1 MSAQV
6 PALLGVASIRR
17 AVGQSSS
24 ALELYE
30 RALEIQERE
39 LGEEEVTVL
48 QTRCEVA
55 SVLCNLA
62 AVERAAG
69 RDGEAYSLLAQ
80 ALALRERAHGPQHP
94 LVAQTLSHM
103 AAACRALGEY
113 DEAAEL
119 CERVQAAKAA
129 MYGEEAEVA
138 VRAGERVEAAR
149 KEAFAKQGLRPAAQR
164 QK

>member
-1 MSAQV
+1 M

-17 AVGQSSS
+17 AVGQSGT

-30 RALEIQERE
+30 RALEIQQRE
-39 LGEEEVTVL
+39 LGEEDVTVL

-119 CERVQAAKAA
+119 CERVQAVKAA

-149 KEAFAKQGLRPAAQR
+149 KEAFAKQGLRPTAQR